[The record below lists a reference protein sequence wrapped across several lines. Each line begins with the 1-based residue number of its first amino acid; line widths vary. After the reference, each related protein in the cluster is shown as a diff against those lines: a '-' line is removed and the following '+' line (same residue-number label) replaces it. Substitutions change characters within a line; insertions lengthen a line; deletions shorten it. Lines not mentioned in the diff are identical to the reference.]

1 MCIDVSII
9 AVESHPSSI
18 WIRMRMKFDEICWS
32 VFVYCLVYHS
42 KLRRGT
48 ACSCSS
54 ECSALQRHARTW
66 SLPSLPP
73 AIPRS
78 LTIWT
83 FNDINSPTQLTII
96 IHICESTPPPTDA
109 NIIFIIECILSFLER
124 SVVHMRKMRVII
136 FFRPAWCWEWH
147 AGPPMSG
154 PPPVA
159 PGDQISPGTCWGP
172 ANIFQTCHMG
182 QRIHILNIKTKL
194 W

>member
-73 AIPRS
+73 ATPRS

-83 FNDINSPTQLTII
+83 FNNYKQSYSAHHHHSYLWVHSTTNWCKHHLHHRMYPQLPGEVT
-96 IHICESTPPPTDA
+96 
-109 NIIFIIECILSFLER
+109 
-124 SVVHMRKMRVII
+124 VVHMRVII

-154 PPPVA
+154 PPPAA

-182 QRIHILNIKTKL
+182 QRIHNLNKTTKL